1 MEWKNKYASLM
12 ALGSITEGP
21 ERAKFQEV
29 IISAMPNLL
38 NMFSDENAKVREAIS
53 WVMARVSEH
62 HVEIFYDDNIT
73 K

>member
-1 MEWKNKYASLM
+1 
-12 ALGSITEGP
+12 
-21 ERAKFQEV
+21 
-29 IISAMPNLL
+29 MPNLL